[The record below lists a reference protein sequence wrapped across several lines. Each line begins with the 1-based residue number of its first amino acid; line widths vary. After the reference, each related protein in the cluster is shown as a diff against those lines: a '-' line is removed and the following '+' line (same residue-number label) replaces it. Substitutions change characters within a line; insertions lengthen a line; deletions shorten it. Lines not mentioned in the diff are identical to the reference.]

1 MTPILSCQEVR
12 LAFSGVQALDGV
24 SLDVA
29 EGSLVAVIGPN
40 GAGKTSLFNSIS
52 GVVRPQGGRVIF
64 EGQDLIGEPSW
75 RIAPRG
81 IARMFQ
87 HPTLYPH
94 LTTLENL
101 LIGRHAGYRT
111 RWWQDLLW
119 TRGARAEEVRHREA
133 VEEVIDFL
141 ELERVRKTPVGIL
154 PYGLLKRIE
163 LGRALCMQPRLLL
176 LDEPA
181 AGLNQEETED
191 MARLILDLK
200 EELGTTVVLIEHD
213 LRFVMD
219 LADRVAVLDF
229 GRSIAQGT
237 PQEVRQDPR
246 VLAAYVGA
254 EA

>member
-1 MTPILSCQEVR
+1 M
-12 LAFSGVQALDGV
+12 
-24 SLDVA
+24 
-29 EGSLVAVIGPN
+29 
-40 GAGKTSLFNSIS
+40 
-52 GVVRPQGGRVIF
+52 
-64 EGQDLIGEPSW
+64 
-75 RIAPRG
+75 
-81 IARMFQ
+81 
-87 HPTLYPH
+87 
-94 LTTLENL
+94 
-101 LIGRHAGYRT
+101 
-111 RWWQDLLW
+111 
-119 TRGARAEEVRHREA
+119 
-133 VEEVIDFL
+133 EEVIDFL

-163 LGRALCMQPRLLL
+163 LGRALCMQPRALL

-191 MARLILDLK
+191 MARVILDLK

-237 PQEVRQDPR
+237 PQEVREDPR

>member
-1 MTPILSCQEVR
+1 MTALLSVQELS
-12 LAFSGVQALDGV
+12 LAFSGVQALASV
-24 SLDVA
+24 SLEVA
-29 EGSLVAVIGPN
+29 AGTVQAVIGPN

-52 GVVRPQGGRVIF
+52 GVVRPQSGRVVF
-64 EGQDLIGEPSW
+64 DGEDLLGQPSW
-75 RIAPRG
+75 RIAPKG

-101 LIGRHAGYRT
+101 LIGRHAT
-111 RWWQDLLW
+111 WKATWWQDLLW
-119 TRGARAEEVRHREA
+119 TRGARGEAVRHRAA

-163 LGRALCMQPRLLL
+163 LGRALCMQPRIVL

-191 MARLILDLK
+191 MARFILDLR
-200 EELGTTVVLIEHD
+200 EELGITVVLIEHD

-219 LADRVAVLDF
+219 LADRIAVLDF
-229 GRSIAQGT
+229 GQRIAEGT
-237 PQEVRQDPR
+237 PDEVRQDPR

-254 EA
+254 TA